1 MVERIYKILVD
12 KFNTIEKISD
22 KEYLLMLLRNI
33 LTFIFNDFFLKSFEI
48 SQNNDEGK
56 LWLID
61 NFFLIFDI
69 FSPHW
74 SIFAP

>member
-56 LWLID
+56 L
-61 NFFLIFDI
+61 
-69 FSPHW
+69 
-74 SIFAP
+74 